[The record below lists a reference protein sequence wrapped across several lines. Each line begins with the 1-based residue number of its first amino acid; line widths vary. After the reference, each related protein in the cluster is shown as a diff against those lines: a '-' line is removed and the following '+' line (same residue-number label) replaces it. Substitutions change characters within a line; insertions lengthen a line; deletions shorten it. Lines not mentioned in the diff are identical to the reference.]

1 RRKENT
7 RVRKSIII
15 ISKSRNWRRYFI
27 MNINEV
33 VVKILSE
40 RIINEGLNPLK
51 NRKFKLDDITNTEY
65 RKAVEDYI
73 NTIEQE
79 IK

>member
-1 RRKENT
+1 
-7 RVRKSIII
+7 
-15 ISKSRNWRRYFI
+15 

-73 NTIEQE
+73 IRESGVVEGAEPT
-79 IK
+79 K